1 MHLKNQLKATIY
13 RMSFNIKLHSLM
25 KFHGRLL
32 ETKCIIFPGAIKMA
46 TSQTA
51 PCLSAKTGIPH
62 LTLPIVAHSSEILVD
77 LNEFYSFIK
86 QHYKDSDKKGVPRR
100 NTIRAEVMKYDH
112 GIVNKDSS
120 TYLSTGAILRYCFFH
135 LDDFSICKIIT
146 DDVTKALLNQKKEH
160 DYNQH

>member
-25 KFHGRLL
+25 KFHGGLL

-100 NTIRAEVMKYDH
+100 NNIRAEVMKYDH
-112 GIVNKDSS
+112 GIHSVYPSVCRTDGYGTDRRLQEHALFRAKNVFS
-120 TYLSTGAILRYCFFH
+120 FF
-135 LDDFSICKIIT
+135 
-146 DDVTKALLNQKKEH
+146 
-160 DYNQH
+160 